1 MHGAADEPNAFG
13 SLPASAC
20 SLGAE
25 GSFGPDRI
33 VKSLYNAAGE
43 VTQVRSAVGTPLD
56 AAEASST
63 YRPNGEV
70 GTLTDAENN
79 RTTYEYDGQDRLSR
93 TYFPSPTKGS
103 GTSNFGDYEQQGY
116 DAASNVTSFRNRA
129 GQVIGFSV
137 DALGRRTFKDLP
149 GTEPDVSYGF
159 DLLGRLTAASQSG
172 AQSLSFSYDA
182 LGRQLSETGPHG
194 TVSSQYDAAG
204 RRTRL
209 AHPDGFAVVHNYL
222 VTGEMTQISQPGGIF
237 DPPTVLASFGYDDL
251 GRRTGISRANGTSTS
266 YSYDPVSRLSQ
277 LVQNPAGTTH
287 DLTLGFSYNPAS
299 QITSNTR
306 SNDTYAWTG
315 HGSGTASSPANGLNQ
330 LTSYG
335 GAGISHDAR
344 GNVTYDPT
352 NGQGYG
358 YSSENLL
365 TIVNGGSW
373 TGTLVYDPAMRLYEA
388 GVNSKTR
395 FVHDGHTRI
404 AEYSSSGAQTARYI
418 HGPGIDEPLVAYS
431 GSGLATR
438 SFLHADERGSIVARS
453 DDAGN
458 VVSVGRYD
466 EYGKTQNFANRF
478 GFAGMPYETVSQLY
492 YARNRLYNQRLP
504 RFMQPDVIRYGD
516 GPNMYIRTKGDPV
529 NFRDPTGLCTVT
541 NFGWYHGSTG
551 EYLGPAGV
559 EFSGCENAFAAS
571 GRGDGPFSFGGGGG
585 GGGEGDGSNQCS
597 AGGSAAGSIAIPAPQ
612 APTTVISIA
621 RAAVLRALGLLASI
635 LSLRGDTQ
643 QPSQFR
649 HYGYAADAAKFTQG
663 LLPGSY
669 ATTAS
674 GSPLTGQQAQS
685 LLALPARPTVPN
697 AYYNVTVGY
706 DTPVIGPSR
715 VKPANGQPGGGVE
728 YRFPKGTPPGSVGP
742 PNSIPAC

>member
-1 MHGAADEPNAFG
+1 M
-13 SLPASAC
+13 
-20 SLGAE
+20 
-25 GSFGPDRI
+25 
-33 VKSLYNAAGE
+33 
-43 VTQVRSAVGTPLD
+43 
-56 AAEASST
+56 
-63 YRPNGEV
+63 
-70 GTLTDAENN
+70 
-79 RTTYEYDGQDRLSR
+79 
-93 TYFPSPTKGS
+93 
-103 GTSNFGDYEQQGY
+103 
-116 DAASNVTSFRNRA
+116 
-129 GQVIGFSV
+129 
-137 DALGRRTFKDLP
+137 
-149 GTEPDVSYGF
+149 
-159 DLLGRLTAASQSG
+159 
-172 AQSLSFSYDA
+172 
-182 LGRQLSETGPHG
+182 LSETGPHG
-194 TVSSQYDAAG
+194 TLSSQYDLAG

-209 AHPDGFAVVHNYL
+209 AHPDGFAGLHNYL

-438 SFLHADERGSIVARS
+438 SFLHADE
-453 DDAGN
+453 
-458 VVSVGRYD
+458 
-466 EYGKTQNFANRF
+466 
-478 GFAGMPYETVSQLY
+478 
-492 YARNRLYNQRLP
+492 
-504 RFMQPDVIRYGD
+504 
-516 GPNMYIRTKGDPV
+516 
-529 NFRDPTGLCTVT
+529 
-541 NFGWYHGSTG
+541 
-551 EYLGPAGV
+551 
-559 EFSGCENAFAAS
+559 
-571 GRGDGPFSFGGGGG
+571 
-585 GGGEGDGSNQCS
+585 
-597 AGGSAAGSIAIPAPQ
+597 
-612 APTTVISIA
+612 
-621 RAAVLRALGLLASI
+621 
-635 LSLRGDTQ
+635 
-643 QPSQFR
+643 
-649 HYGYAADAAKFTQG
+649 
-663 LLPGSY
+663 
-669 ATTAS
+669 
-674 GSPLTGQQAQS
+674 
-685 LLALPARPTVPN
+685 
-697 AYYNVTVGY
+697 
-706 DTPVIGPSR
+706 
-715 VKPANGQPGGGVE
+715 
-728 YRFPKGTPPGSVGP
+728 
-742 PNSIPAC
+742 